1 MELSVLF
8 KGLIAGITIAM
19 PLGPVNLL
27 CIHRTLARGSRN
39 GWVSGMG
46 AAVAD
51 TIYGIIAGFGLTLVS
66 SFLFEH
72 ENFLRLVGGLFI
84 LILGIK
90 IYISHPKNEELKTDN
105 KSLLRAF
112 TSTFILTITNPFTI
126 LAFIAIFAGL
136 GLTTK
141 SINTRQAVILVT
153 GVFLGSSFWW
163 SLLSNGV
170 NKFRDKFTDEKLL
183 KINHI
188 AGTVIGLFGIGL
200 MISLFFNIKI
210 G

>member
-1 MELSVLF
+1 MDVSILF

-27 CIHRTLARGSRN
+27 CIHRTLAKGSKN
-39 GWVSGMG
+39 GLISGMG

-66 SFLFEH
+66 SFLLNH
-72 ENFLRLVGGLFI
+72 ENYLRVIGGLFI
-84 LILGIK
+84 LILGLK
-90 IYISHPKNEELKTDN
+90 VYFSHPKDDQYRSENR
-105 KSLLRAF
+105 SLLRAF
-112 TSTFILTITNPFTI
+112 TSTFFLTITNPLTI
-126 LAFIAIFAGL
+126 LAFIGIFAGL

-141 SINTRQAVILVT
+141 SINTIQATVLVT
-153 GVFLGSSFWW
+153 GVFLGSSVWW
-163 SLLSNGV
+163 SLLSGGV
-170 NKFRDKFTDEKLL
+170 NMFRDKFTDKTLL

-188 AGTVIGLFGIGL
+188 AGTIIGLFGIL
-200 MISLFFNIKI
+200 LIISLFFNINF